1 MMMRN
6 ILYILMAVALL
17 TGCKTE
23 YVPIETTKTEI
34 HHTRDS
40 VHHTDSIIKEKQ
52 VTIMQ
57 LDSAEMAKYG
67 IKLANAERAW
77 LVMQKE
83 LENRIKMLSEHKT
96 DTFVKNDT
104 ISVPYP
110 VERKQTAWER
120 TMQNVG
126 KISLIIL
133 VTSICFMLVYL
144 LLRARNKIL

>member
-1 MMMRN
+1 MMRN

-17 TGCKTE
+17 TGCKTKYIPVPE
-23 YVPIETTKTEI
+23 YHEI
-34 HHTRDS
+34 VVHHADTLLRVDSVQLRDS
-40 VHHTDSIIKEKQ
+40 VIIRVQ
-52 VTIMQ
+52 
-57 LDSAEMAKYG
+57 G
-67 IKLANAERAW
+67 
-77 LVMQKE
+77 
-83 LENRIKMLSEHKT
+83 
-96 DTFVKNDT
+96 DT
-104 ISVPYP
+104 ITQEVWRWRDRVKYDTRIVYRDSVRVDSVRVPYP

>member
-1 MMMRN
+1 MMRN

-17 TGCKTE
+17 TGCRTKYIPVPE
-23 YVPIETTKTEI
+23 YHEI
-34 HHTRDS
+34 VVHHADTLLRVDSVQLRDS
-40 VHHTDSIIKEKQ
+40 VIIRLQ
-52 VTIMQ
+52 
-57 LDSAEMAKYG
+57 G
-67 IKLANAERAW
+67 
-77 LVMQKE
+77 
-83 LENRIKMLSEHKT
+83 
-96 DTFVKNDT
+96 DT
-104 ISVPYP
+104 IVQEVWRWRDRVKYDTRIVYRDSVRVDSVRVPYP

>member
-1 MMMRN
+1 MMRN

-17 TGCKTE
+17 TGCKTQYIPVPE
-23 YVPIETTKTEI
+23 YHEI
-34 HHTRDS
+34 VVHHADTLLRVDSVQLRDS
-40 VHHTDSIIKEKQ
+40 VIIRVQ
-52 VTIMQ
+52 
-57 LDSAEMAKYG
+57 G
-67 IKLANAERAW
+67 
-77 LVMQKE
+77 
-83 LENRIKMLSEHKT
+83 
-96 DTFVKNDT
+96 DT
-104 ISVPYP
+104 IVQEVWRWRDRVKHDTRIVYRDSVRVDSVRVPYP

>member
-1 MMMRN
+1 MRN

-17 TGCKTE
+17 TGCKTQYIPVPE
-23 YVPIETTKTEI
+23 YHEI
-34 HHTRDS
+34 VVHHSDTLLRVDSVQLRDS
-40 VHHTDSIIKEKQ
+40 VIIRVQGDTITQEVWRWRDRVKYDTRIVYRDSIR
-52 VTIMQ
+52 V
-57 LDSAEMAKYG
+57 DSV
-67 IKLANAERAW
+67 R
-77 LVMQKE
+77 
-83 LENRIKMLSEHKT
+83 
-96 DTFVKNDT
+96 
-104 ISVPYP
+104 VPYP

>member
-1 MMMRN
+1 MMRN

-17 TGCKTE
+17 TGCKTQYIPVPE
-23 YVPIETTKTEI
+23 YHEI
-34 HHTRDS
+34 VVHHADTLLRVDSVQLRDS
-40 VHHTDSIIKEKQ
+40 VIIRLQGDTIVQEVWRWRDRVKYDTRIVYRDSIR
-52 VTIMQ
+52 V
-57 LDSAEMAKYG
+57 DSV
-67 IKLANAERAW
+67 R
-77 LVMQKE
+77 
-83 LENRIKMLSEHKT
+83 
-96 DTFVKNDT
+96 
-104 ISVPYP
+104 VPYP

>member
-1 MMMRN
+1 MMRN

-17 TGCKTE
+17 TGCKTQYIPVPE
-23 YVPIETTKTEI
+23 YHEI
-34 HHTRDS
+34 VVHHSDTLLRVDSVQLRDS
-40 VHHTDSIIKEKQ
+40 VIIRVQGDTITQEVWRWRDRVKYDTRIVYRDSIR
-52 VTIMQ
+52 V
-57 LDSAEMAKYG
+57 DSV
-67 IKLANAERAW
+67 R
-77 LVMQKE
+77 
-83 LENRIKMLSEHKT
+83 
-96 DTFVKNDT
+96 
-104 ISVPYP
+104 VPYP

>member
-1 MMMRN
+1 MMRN

-17 TGCKTE
+17 TGCRTKYIPVPE
-23 YVPIETTKTEI
+23 YHEI
-34 HHTRDS
+34 VVHHADTLLRVDSVQLRDS
-40 VHHTDSIIKEKQ
+40 VIKRVQGDTITQEVWRWRDRVKYDTRIVYRDSIR
-52 VTIMQ
+52 V
-57 LDSAEMAKYG
+57 DSV
-67 IKLANAERAW
+67 R
-77 LVMQKE
+77 
-83 LENRIKMLSEHKT
+83 
-96 DTFVKNDT
+96 
-104 ISVPYP
+104 VPYP

>member
-1 MMMRN
+1 MMRN

-17 TGCKTE
+17 TGCKTQYIPVPE
-23 YVPIETTKTEI
+23 YHEI
-34 HHTRDS
+34 VVHHADTLLRVDSVQLRDS
-40 VHHTDSIIKEKQ
+40 VIIRLQGDTILQEVWRWRDRVKYDTRIVYRDSIR
-52 VTIMQ
+52 V
-57 LDSAEMAKYG
+57 DSV
-67 IKLANAERAW
+67 R
-77 LVMQKE
+77 
-83 LENRIKMLSEHKT
+83 
-96 DTFVKNDT
+96 
-104 ISVPYP
+104 VPYP

>member
-1 MMMRN
+1 MRN

-17 TGCKTE
+17 TGCKTKYIPVPE
-23 YVPIETTKTEI
+23 YHEI
-34 HHTRDS
+34 VVHHADTLLRVDSVQLRDS
-40 VHHTDSIIKEKQ
+40 VIIRLQGDTIVQEVWRWRDRVKYDTRIVYRDSIR
-52 VTIMQ
+52 V
-57 LDSAEMAKYG
+57 DSV
-67 IKLANAERAW
+67 R
-77 LVMQKE
+77 
-83 LENRIKMLSEHKT
+83 
-96 DTFVKNDT
+96 
-104 ISVPYP
+104 VPYP

>member
-1 MMMRN
+1 MMRN

-17 TGCKTE
+17 TGCKTKYIPVPE
-23 YVPIETTKTEI
+23 YHEI
-34 HHTRDS
+34 VVHHADTLLRVDSVQLRDS
-40 VHHTDSIIKEKQ
+40 VIIRVQGDTITQEVWRWRDRVKYDTRIVYRDSIR
-52 VTIMQ
+52 V
-57 LDSAEMAKYG
+57 DSV
-67 IKLANAERAW
+67 R
-77 LVMQKE
+77 
-83 LENRIKMLSEHKT
+83 
-96 DTFVKNDT
+96 
-104 ISVPYP
+104 VPYP